1 MKKLFEIVRAWLRPK
16 ELTEKEIIE
25 LQEMQELL
33 ERVREWEKY
42 YFENETAEQRRERI
56 FFEKMRGFI
65 QFEYMAQI
73 ANLEAEIKQLEKNC
87 RK

>member
-25 LQEMQELL
+25 IELQEMQELL
-33 ERVREWEKY
+33 ERVRAWEKY

-65 QFEYMAQI
+65 QF
-73 ANLEAEIKQLEKNC
+73 
-87 RK
+87 

>member
-33 ERVREWEKY
+33 KRVRAWEEDY
-42 YFENETAEQRRERI
+42 WEHETPEQQRRREYW
-56 FFEKMRGFI
+56 ESLRGFI
-65 QFEYMAQI
+65 QF
-73 ANLEAEIKQLEKNC
+73 
-87 RK
+87 

>member
-33 ERVREWEKY
+33 LERVRAWEKY

-65 QFEYMAQI
+65 QF
-73 ANLEAEIKQLEKNC
+73 
-87 RK
+87 